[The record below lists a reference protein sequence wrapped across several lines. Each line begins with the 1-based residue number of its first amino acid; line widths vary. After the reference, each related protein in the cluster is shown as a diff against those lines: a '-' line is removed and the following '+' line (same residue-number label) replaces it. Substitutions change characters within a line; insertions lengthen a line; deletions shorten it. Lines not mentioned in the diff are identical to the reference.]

1 MNMDEKLVQEIKKL
15 LPEGSDVVKIYKSD
29 SGDIKV
35 DIKLPGNSD
44 MTCSLKKNHAG
55 ALYLE

>member
-1 MNMDEKLVQEIKKL
+1 MDDRLVQVVKGF
-15 LPEGSDVVKIYKSD
+15 LPEGSDVVNIYKAD
-29 SGDIKV
+29 SGDVKV
-35 DIKLPGNSD
+35 DIKLPGNSGD